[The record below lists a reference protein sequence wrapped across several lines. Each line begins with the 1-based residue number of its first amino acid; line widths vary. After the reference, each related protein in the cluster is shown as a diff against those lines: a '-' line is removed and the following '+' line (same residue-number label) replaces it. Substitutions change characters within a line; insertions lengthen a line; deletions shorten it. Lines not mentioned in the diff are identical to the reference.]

1 MSESVREVAG
11 LRTLIAGDPHASLAL
26 VLMHGYGMRPED
38 LAPFTH
44 SIGVPLLYLLPQG
57 PIAAAAGGFGWW
69 VSSVEEAGLA
79 APAGPRDL
87 AAFEPQGLD
96 AARCRL
102 QEYLAAA
109 AAQFAPKD
117 FVLGGFSQ
125 GAMLALD
132 LVLRGGVR
140 TEGLV
145 LLSASRVVLR
155 HWADH
160 QARLHD
166 LPVFVS
172 HGHADADLAFHAG
185 VALRD
190 FVAGGGAR
198 VDWVPFDGGHEI
210 PLIVWRGVRKF
221 LRGLLACAR

>member
-11 LRTLIAGDPHASLAL
+11 LRTLIAGDPDAPLAL

-38 LAPFTH
+38 LAPFAR
-44 SIGVPLLYLLPQG
+44 SIGLPLLFLLPQG
-57 PIAAAAGGFGWW
+57 PITAAAGGFGWW
-69 VSSVEEAGLA
+69 VGSVEEAGLA
-79 APAGPRDL
+79 APPEPRDL

-96 AARCRL
+96 TARCRL
-102 QEYLAAA
+102 AEYFTAA
-109 AAQFAPKD
+109 AAQFKPKG

-132 LVLRGGVR
+132 LVLRGAVR

-145 LLSASRVVLR
+145 LLSASRVALR
-155 HWADH
+155 HWVDH

-172 HGHADADLAFHAG
+172 HGRADADLAFHAG
-185 VALRD
+185 EALRD

-221 LRGLLACAR
+221 LRGLLACSR